1 MSWIWS
7 FTRFREGID
16 GETFTHLTRQDIASI
31 FTSADKFILASK
43 LYKVIKQARTS
54 QLSTNELLSDLED
67 DSTIQSTPKHGS
79 SSRQSLSSMQSL
91 SSGRCLSSSRST
103 SSRKRPGSTPPM
115 PIKKRC
121 SESTSNETAPFK
133 LPTFS
138 PDIQQCISKDGF
150 YTSTQRNRLIKEAC
164 TALRG
169 YCWEQGEPV
178 SNIRKRDL
186 AKMLYDLAPKSLGD
200 PRTDKRDLRLIVV
213 VTWLW
218 WLCVCVCVV
227 H

>member
-1 MSWIWS
+1 MHGRLHISE
-7 FTRFREGID
+7 RRID
-16 GETFTHLTRQDIASI
+16 GETFTHLTREDIASI

-43 LYKVIKQARTS
+43 LYKVIQQARSS

-79 SSRQSLSSMQSL
+79 SSRQSLSS
-91 SSGRCLSSSRST
+91 SRST
-103 SSRKRPGSTPPM
+103 SSRKHPGSTPPL

-121 SESTSNETAPFK
+121 SESVRNETAPFK
-133 LPTFS
+133 IPIFS

-150 YTSTQRNRLIKEAC
+150 YTSTQRNHLIKEAC

-178 SNIRKRDL
+178 SNTRKRVL

-200 PRTDKRDLRLIVV
+200 PGSDKKRPEVNSS
-213 VTWLW
+213 
-218 WLCVCVCVV
+218 CM
-227 H
+227 